1 MAETGEPA
9 VPGDGAGPGGD
20 EAAGAGSPP
29 AGLAELIAGHLPAG
43 PGLAAWLAEHDP
55 AQVADRDLPGTAAAW
70 RKVAS
75 WAQAAELATVAQIAV
90 RSAARDQKA
99 GLEADGRPRQVTRD
113 AAAQAGLG
121 LALSPCGA
129 AAWAGLAVALGWR
142 LARTGAALADGTID
156 LYRAKVIAEAT
167 APLTDEAARKAE
179 DMVLDRAGDLT
190 YGQLHG
196 AVRRAVIAAD
206 PEGAEQRRQAAE
218 RRARV
223 TLYPDQDHTATLAGT
238 TLPAVHAAAAMVR
251 ISAMARALKAAG
263 AGGGLDYLRAHVFL
277 GLLLGTLPLIP
288 PPDGA
293 PSDNDPPPDDAD
305 PDAGNPDGNGGPAD
319 LGDDNPPDQPP
330 SDSPPDHSTE
340 PPANSEPTEP
350 GDGTSPEDSPLG
362 NSADPPPPDT
372 EPPDTEPPSS
382 DKFTDG
388 GPSDG
393 KASPSDD
400 IGPPAED
407 KVPPVGGVEP
417 WPDPPPLTDAD
428 APEDDGFRDAPPS
441 FDDLDDGRYWGDP
454 LEDRYASTDP
464 VPALPPIPARSPGGD
479 RAKPTSAVHSAESRP
494 GPGQLDLTLPWFT
507 LTGASGNP
515 GTLSRIG
522 PITAPQARHVAE
534 LAAATGHPAQWR
546 VVLTDAHGHA
556 FTVARVPR
564 RFGRATE
571 TWPSGPGK
579 SARPAGLSE
588 TPTAGPDP
596 PHPAGSA
603 DPSPDESAVYSLVG
617 RVTVIMPASIV
628 ARAWA
633 EDTGGG
639 VLPAILRAARRAHA
653 QALEQAQ
660 ADADAAGGCAHT
672 TASAAY
678 QPPPRVREY
687 VTARDLTCRYPYC
700 GQPAWRGDLDHTRPW
715 HKGGRTCR
723 CNLGPLCRAHH
734 ILKQLAGWTLT
745 QPQPGV
751 FQWTTAAGCV
761 YTTGPDRQLS

>member
-277 GLLLGTLPLIP
+277 GLVMRSSY
-288 PPDGA
+288 GA
-293 PSDNDPPPDDAD
+293 YYGDN
-305 PDAGNPDGNGGPAD
+305 NG
-319 LGDDNPPDQPP
+319 
-330 SDSPPDHSTE
+330 
-340 PPANSEPTEP
+340 
-350 GDGTSPEDSPLG
+350 
-362 NSADPPPPDT
+362 
-372 EPPDTEPPSS
+372 
-382 DKFTDG
+382 K
-388 GPSDG
+388 
-393 KASPSDD
+393 
-400 IGPPAED
+400 
-407 KVPPVGGVEP
+407 
-417 WPDPPPLTDAD
+417 
-428 APEDDGFRDAPPS
+428 
-441 FDDLDDGRYWGDP
+441 
-454 LEDRYASTDP
+454 
-464 VPALPPIPARSPGGD
+464 
-479 RAKPTSAVHSAESRP
+479 
-494 GPGQLDLTLPWFT
+494 
-507 LTGASGNP
+507 
-515 GTLSRIG
+515 
-522 PITAPQARHVAE
+522 
-534 LAAATGHPAQWR
+534 
-546 VVLTDAHGHA
+546 
-556 FTVARVPR
+556 
-564 RFGRATE
+564 
-571 TWPSGPGK
+571 
-579 SARPAGLSE
+579 
-588 TPTAGPDP
+588 
-596 PHPAGSA
+596 AGSA
-603 DPSPDESAVYSLVG
+603 G
-617 RVTVIMPASIV
+617 RDGERGRPGST
-628 ARAWA
+628 R
-633 EDTGGG
+633 TR
-639 VLPAILRAARRAHA
+639 RAARRRR
-653 QALEQAQ
+653 QAGPARSGIVAGRGHGDLLPDLAYQGPGPDQRGPAGANLPADHQAPRVSR
-660 ADADAAGGCAHT
+660 
-672 TASAAY
+672 SAA
-678 QPPPRVREY
+678 QRVHRPEP
-687 VTARDLTCRYPYC
+687 VSVAAEPQAPGL
-700 GQPAWRGDLDHTRPW
+700 GQA
-715 HKGGRTCR
+715 
-723 CNLGPLCRAHH
+723 
-734 ILKQLAGWTLT
+734 
-745 QPQPGV
+745 PGSGA
-751 FQWTTAAGCV
+751 Q
-761 YTTGPDRQLS
+761 R